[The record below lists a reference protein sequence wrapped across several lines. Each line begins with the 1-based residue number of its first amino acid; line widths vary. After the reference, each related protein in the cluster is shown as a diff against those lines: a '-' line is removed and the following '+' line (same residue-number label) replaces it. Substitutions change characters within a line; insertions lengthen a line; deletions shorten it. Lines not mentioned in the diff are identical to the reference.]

1 MNLKELESK
10 KLLVIWEHC
19 TANPTLKESVEQE
32 LKLRQGNRKFSKEYL
47 YSINRIGSKALII
60 HFIPTSPGYLKFGKS
75 ITVDLILDDSEAE
88 KMHKTYS
95 SQPPVRTYGLVKCKS
110 LIKEALSLEY
120 EKELKEVGFNC
131 ADISVVEFE

>member
-1 MNLKELESK
+1 MNLKEIESK

-19 TANPTLKESVEQE
+19 TANPTLKESVETE

-47 YSINRIGSKALII
+47 YSINRIGNKALTI
-60 HFIPTSPGYLKFGKS
+60 HFIPISPGYLKFGKS

-110 LIKEALSLEY
+110 LIKGSISAEQEKALREI
-120 EKELKEVGFNC
+120 GFDC
-131 ADISVVEFE
+131 AEISVVEFE